1 MGLSIRVKGF
11 NEDIYDSGYGGF
23 THFRVAIA
31 KAYNEEFGKLY
42 EDWVWCSMTS
52 NEFPKQDSDRIN
64 ELANDDLNL
73 LLLHSD
79 CDGKLTPKE
88 CKRIYKITKDLKCD
102 YPQCNYTTYTG
113 KNQLE
118 VFNKALLYCWK
129 HKVNMWFE

>member
-11 NEDIYDSGYGGF
+11 DKEIYNSGYGGF
-23 THFRVAIA
+23 TRFRIAVA

-52 NEFPKQDSDRIN
+52 NEFPKQDLDRIN

-79 CDGKLTPKE
+79 CDGKLTPQE
-88 CKRIYKITKDLKCD
+88 CKKIYKITKDLKCD
-102 YPQCNYTTYTG
+102 YLQNNYIMLTG
-113 KNQLE
+113 KNQLDI
-118 VFNKALLYCWK
+118 FNEALRHCWK
-129 HKVNMWFE
+129 HRVNMWFE